1 MRYFV
6 LLILLFSNVSS
17 YNIHFNKITHGYENM
32 IVSIHP
38 DIPDT
43 FGDEII
49 ENIKNFISN
58 GSQRLYHATK
68 GYAYIDSVNILLPT
82 TWNGSYH
89 DEISSEY
96 FYEDGAIR
104 INTPNPLYQDTPY
117 TLQLGGCGSLG
128 KSINSFLEK
137 LLIISDIYS

>member
-1 MRYFV
+1 MWHII
-6 LLILLFSNVSS
+6 LLIFLFTNVSS
-17 YNIHFNKITHGYENM
+17 YNIHFNKNTHGYENM

-38 DIPDT
+38 DISDT
-43 FGDEII
+43 FGNEII

-82 TWNGSYH
+82 TWNGSYA

-104 INTPNPLYQDTPY
+104 INTPNPLYQDAPY

-128 KSINSFLEK
+128 RSINSFLEK
-137 LLIISDIYS
+137 LLIISDIQF